1 MPTKLDEVNRHPF
14 AFGVAHIFHARW
26 TTRCFGLHQG
36 VDQQTNR
43 KAFQNAAKIISGVRL
58 DIDPEQWLTYQYEL
72 GYSHFDIMAINEG
85 NFG

>member
-1 MPTKLDEVNRHPF
+1 
-14 AFGVAHIFHARW
+14 
-26 TTRCFGLHQG
+26 

-43 KAFQNAAKIISGVRL
+43 KAFQNAAKIIYNARL
-58 DIDPEQWLTYQYEL
+58 TIDPDQWLTYQYEL